1 MRYAVHLHVRG
12 ALADPRRLV
21 DLAVAAEDAGWDGVF
36 VSDHLATTDGAGPQP
51 VANPWI
57 ALAAMATA
65 TRRVRLGPMVVA
77 LPRRRPW
84 QVAGEAATLD
94 HLSAGRL
101 ILGAGS
107 GTGLEH
113 SFAPYGEP
121 LDARHRAALLDEG
134 LEVLARLW
142 TGQPVEYAG
151 SHYRLA
157 GATGLPRPVQAP
169 RIPIWIAATWPHRR
183 PFRRAARWDGVFVDT
198 AGLDWQQGE
207 IVPLDAL
214 AAAARYALARRPAGS
229 PFDVVIGGRSPQD
242 GAHAA
247 ARLEPY
253 AAAGLTWWVEGV
265 DPAFGPPPDLLA
277 LVRRGPPRP

>member
-1 MRYAVHLHVRG
+1 VRYAVHLHARG
-12 ALADPRRLV
+12 PLADPRRLV

-36 VSDHLATTDGAGPQP
+36 VNDHLAAAGETGPQP

-65 TRRVRLGPMVVA
+65 TRRVRLGPMVAA

-113 SFAPYGEP
+113 SFAPFGEA
-121 LDARHRAALLDEG
+121 LDAPRRAALLDEG
-134 LEVLARLW
+134 LEVLTRLW
-142 TGQPVEYAG
+142 TGTPATYAG
-151 SHYRLA
+151 SHYRLE
-157 GATGLPRPVQAP
+157 GATALPRPVQTP
-169 RIPIWIAATWPHRR
+169 RIPIWVAATWPHRR

-198 AGLDWQQGE
+198 AGLDWLQGE
-207 IVPLDAL
+207 IVPLEAL
-214 AAAARYALARRPAGS
+214 TAALRYTLARRPAAT
-229 PFDVVIGGRSPQD
+229 PFDVVIGGRSPAD
-242 GAHAA
+242 GARAA
-247 ARLEPY
+247 ARLAPY
-253 AAAGLTWWVEGV
+253 AAAGLSWWVEGI
-265 DPAFGPPPDLLA
+265 DPSFGPPPDLLA
-277 LVRRGPPRP
+277 LVRRGPPRR